1 MIKLGA
7 VLPISHP
14 VNLSET
20 PHGYKRIV
28 PLDKTFRLRLPE
40 AGEAP
45 RFCHTLHAIPI
56 SASEFPAAMRD
67 YPIVFVRRAGEFEYT
82 PMIILG
88 LRERQNL
95 FVMGDGKWDRRTYV
109 PAYVRRYPFC
119 LVATDQ
125 NEASIGPERLIC
137 VDPDA
142 IDEGTGRRMFDE
154 NGEPLPHW
162 SIIER
167 MLFEYEDDLTMSRDM
182 CRLFSQ
188 LDLLEPFTL
197 RAELVGGFSLAMEN
211 LYRINRPR
219 LSELISGD
227 LRDLVG
233 KGYLDYLFA
242 HLFSQENFHR
252 LLARRSFFAAEQP
265 VDKKQYN

>member
-1 MIKLGA
+1 M
-7 VLPISHP
+7 
-14 VNLSET
+14 NLSDT

-40 AGEAP
+40 AGDAP
-45 RFCHTLHAIPI
+45 RFCHSLHAVPI
-56 SASEFPAAMRD
+56 SAAEFPAALRD
-67 YPIVFVRRAGEFEYT
+67 YPIVFVRRSGEFDYT

-88 LRERQNL
+88 LREGQNL

-119 LVATDQ
+119 LVATDHTS
-125 NEASIGPERLIC
+125 NGPERLIC

-162 SIIER
+162 SVIER
-167 MLFEYEDDLTMSRDM
+167 MLYEYEDDLTLTRHMSRF
-182 CRLFSQ
+182 FSQ

-197 RAELVGGFSLAMEN
+197 RAELVGGFSLSMEN
-211 LYRINRPR
+211 LYRINRQQLPE
-219 LSELISGD
+219 LSYGD
-227 LRDLVG
+227 MRELVG
-233 KGYLDYLFA
+233 KGYLDYLYA

-252 LLARRSFFAAEQP
+252 LLGRRSFFAAEP
-265 VDKKQYN
+265 PASPKQYN

>member
-1 MIKLGA
+1 
-7 VLPISHP
+7 
-14 VNLSET
+14 VNLSDT

-40 AGEAP
+40 AGDAP
-45 RFCHTLHAIPI
+45 RFCHALHAIPI
-56 SASEFPAAMRD
+56 SAAEFPAAMRD
-67 YPIVFVRRAGEFEYT
+67 YPIVFVRRSGEFDYT

-88 LRERQNL
+88 LREGQNL

-119 LVATDQ
+119 LIATDQ
-125 NEASIGPERLIC
+125 TAGNGPERLIC

-162 SIIER
+162 SMIER
-167 MLFEYEDDLTMSRDM
+167 MLHEYEDDLTLSRDM
-182 CRLFSQ
+182 CRFFSQ

-197 RAELVGGFSLAMEN
+197 RAELVGGFSLSMEN
-211 LYRINRPR
+211 LYRINRQQLPE
-219 LSELISGD
+219 LSYGD

-233 KGYLDYLFA
+233 KGYLDYLYA
-242 HLFSQENFHR
+242 HLFSQDNFHR
-252 LLARRSFFAAEQP
+252 LLGRRSFFAAEP
-265 VDKKQYN
+265 PASPKQYN

>member
-1 MIKLGA
+1 MN
-7 VLPISHP
+7 VSD
-14 VNLSET
+14 T

-45 RFCHTLHAIPI
+45 RFCHRLHAIPI
-56 SASEFPAAMRD
+56 SAAEFPAAMRD
-67 YPIVFVRRAGEFEYT
+67 YPIVFVRRTGDFAYS
-82 PMIILG
+82 PMTILG
-88 LRERQNL
+88 LREGQNL

-125 NEASIGPERLIC
+125 SAGLAPERLIC
-137 VDPDA
+137 VDPEA
-142 IDEGTGRRMFDE
+142 IDEGTGRRMFDD

-167 MLFEYEDDLTMSRDM
+167 MLFEYEDDLTLSRDM

-197 RAELVGGFSLAMEN
+197 RAELVGGFSLSMEN
-211 LYRINRPR
+211 LYRINRQQ
-219 LSELISGD
+219 LSELPHSD
-227 LRDLVG
+227 LRDLVR
-233 KGYLDYLFA
+233 KGYMDYLYA

-252 LLARRSFFAAEQP
+252 LLARRSFFAADAP
-265 VDKKQYN
+265 LDPKQYN

>member
-1 MIKLGA
+1 MN
-7 VLPISHP
+7 ISA
-14 VNLSET
+14 T

-28 PLDKTFRLRLPE
+28 PLDKAFRLRLPE

-45 RFCHTLHAIPI
+45 RFCHTLHAVPI

-67 YPIVFVRRAGEFEYT
+67 YPIVFVRRAGDFEYS

-88 LRERQNL
+88 LREGQNL

-119 LVATDQ
+119 LVTTEHATAQAPD
-125 NEASIGPERLIC
+125 RLIC

-142 IDEGTGRRMFDE
+142 IDEGSGRRMFDE
-154 NGEPLPHW
+154 SGEPLPHW

-167 MLFEYEDDLTMSRDM
+167 MLFEYEDDLTLSRDM
-182 CRLFSQ
+182 CRYFSQ

-219 LSELISGD
+219 LAELPSSD
-227 LRDLVG
+227 LRDLVSR
-233 KGYLDYLFA
+233 GYMDYLYA

-252 LLARRSFFAAEQP
+252 LLARRSFFAAEAP
-265 VDKKQYN
+265 VDPRQYN